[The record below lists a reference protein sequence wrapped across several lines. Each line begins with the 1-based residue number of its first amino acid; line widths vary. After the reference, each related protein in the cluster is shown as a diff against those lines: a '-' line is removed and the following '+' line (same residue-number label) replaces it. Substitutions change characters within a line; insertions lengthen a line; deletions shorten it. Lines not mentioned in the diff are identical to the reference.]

1 MKVTPGIIRCEFAG
15 TEAEVVRS
23 THAGYIG
30 LKGTVI
36 DESRNTLTLSYS
48 GQKKT
53 VVKCNAVFH
62 FRFIDGTIVEIDGE
76 LLVGRPEDR
85 IKKHIRRLW

>member
-1 MKVTPGIIRCEFAG
+1 MKVTPDIIRCEFSG

-23 THAGYIG
+23 THAGYVG

-53 VVKCNAVFH
+53 VVKDNAVFH
-62 FRFIDGTIVEIDGE
+62 FQFIDGAIVEIDGE

-85 IKKHIRRLW
+85 LKKHIRRLW